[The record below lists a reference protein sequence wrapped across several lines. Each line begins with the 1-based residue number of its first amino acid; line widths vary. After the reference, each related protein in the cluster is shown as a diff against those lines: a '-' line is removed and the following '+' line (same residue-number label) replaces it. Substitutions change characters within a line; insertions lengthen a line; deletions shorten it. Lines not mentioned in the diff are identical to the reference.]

1 MRTGTRK
8 LITKEIQQ
16 DAYEYTGGTGEVWF
30 QEGTQTLRFGNDA
43 TPGGI
48 SIGGSG
54 GTNGATTV
62 CAPGVA
68 TIIYTASSSQVRT
81 LKVTLQ
87 AVGFE
92 TGVIDF
98 VDTHSADIIAIK
110 NLRTG
115 LGEASVYGVTYTS
128 VGSLVT
134 FDAAV
139 VGGVLCVTA
148 TPTSL
153 TNSITVNSIGIEI
166 EA

>member
-1 MRTGTRK
+1 MSSRK
-8 LITKEIQQ
+8 FILKEISQP
-16 DAYEYTGGTGEVWF
+16 AATYVGRSGEVWF
-30 QEGTQTLRFGNDA
+30 QEGTTTIRFGDDV

-48 SIGGSG
+48 PLSG
-54 GTNGATTV
+54 GGGTAGTTTV
-62 CAPGVA
+62 CPPGVA
-68 TIIYTASSSQVRT
+68 TVVFTASSSQVRT
-81 LKVTLQ
+81 LKVVAQ

-98 VDTHSADIIAIK
+98 PDTHSADVMAIK

-134 FDAAV
+134 FDATV

-148 TPTSL
+148 QPISL
-153 TNSITVNSIGIEI
+153 VNSVTVNSIGIEI
-166 EA
+166 QA

>member
-1 MRTGTRK
+1 MSSRK
-8 LITKEIQQ
+8 FILKEFSQP
-16 DAYEYTGGTGEVWF
+16 AASYVGRRGEVWF
-30 QEGTQTLRFGNDA
+30 QEGTTTVRFGDDI
-43 TPGGI
+43 TPGGVPL
-48 SIGGSG
+48 GGG
-54 GTNGATTV
+54 GIAGPTTTCAPGATTV
-62 CAPGVA
+62 VF
-68 TIIYTASSSQVRT
+68 TASSSSVRT
-81 LKVTLQ
+81 LKVTAQ
-87 AVGFE
+87 VVGFE

-110 NLRTG
+110 NIRTG
-115 LGEASVYGVTYTS
+115 LGESSVYGVTYTS

-153 TNSITVNSIGIEI
+153 TNPITVNSIGIEI